1 MGVEHVDRDVVCCTV
16 GFLFRML
23 APLEL
28 LLRLA
33 CNILGLY
40 RGLDRQTVTKLDD
53 RQGISP

>member
-1 MGVEHVDRDVVCCTV
+1 
-16 GFLFRML
+16 ML